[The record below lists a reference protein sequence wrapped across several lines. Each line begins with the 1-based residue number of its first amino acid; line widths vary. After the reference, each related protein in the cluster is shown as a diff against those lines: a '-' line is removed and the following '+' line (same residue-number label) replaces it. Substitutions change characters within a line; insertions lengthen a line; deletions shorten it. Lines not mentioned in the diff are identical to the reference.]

1 MMADKTIAMS
11 LYSTMLRIRMVEEK
25 IVELYPEQEMRCP
38 VHLCIG
44 QEAIA
49 AGVCAH
55 LSEKD
60 YLMSNHRSHGHYL
73 AKGGSLKAMF
83 AEIYGKAAGCSKG
96 KGGSMHLVD
105 LDVGIMGTTPIVAG
119 SIPVA
124 VGVAFGSALKGED
137 RITVAFFGDAA
148 TEEGVFCESL
158 NFAAL
163 KKLPVLF
170 VCENNYFSVYSPL
183 SVRQPAERDN
193 LALVK
198 AYGIAGERGDGNNVL
213 EVYRATGK
221 AVQYLRNGKGPYYLE
236 FDTYRWREHCGPN
249 YDNDLGYRTEEEFL
263 RWRHRCPADNFERYL
278 VQEGYATPEKIIEIK
293 KKISREIDEAVT
305 FAKQCP
311 FPDAGDAFIDV
322 YA

>member
-1 MMADKTIAMS
+1 MMADKTTALS

-38 VHLCIG
+38 VHLYIG

-73 AKGGSLKAMF
+73 AKGGSLRAMF

-124 VGVAFGSALKGED
+124 VGVAFGSVLKGED

-278 VQEGYATPEKIIEIK
+278 IKEGYTTPGKVVKIK